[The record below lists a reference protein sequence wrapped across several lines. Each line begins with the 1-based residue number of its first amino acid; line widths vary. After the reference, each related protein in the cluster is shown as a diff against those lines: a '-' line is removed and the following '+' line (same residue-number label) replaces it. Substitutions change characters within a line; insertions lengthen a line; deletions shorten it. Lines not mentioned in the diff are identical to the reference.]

1 MSFKK
6 ASRSAKYLRILIEG
20 PSGSGKTYGALL
32 MAYGMLK
39 LLQEGEIFVMDTE
52 KGSSNSYTNI
62 IDREYYGGDISTRVS
77 P

>member
-32 MAYGMLK
+32 MGVWNA
-39 LLQEGEIFVMDTE
+39 EAA
-52 KGSSNSYTNI
+52 
-62 IDREYYGGDISTRVS
+62 TRR
-77 P
+77 